1 MSVGF
6 SSWTISVGYTAQAQL
21 NITTDRVVDINNYFE
36 FVGEA
41 KYFDYTSE
49 GIAMDEVI
57 NPSSAEQI
65 GSINIPFQIDV
76 KSGTIKKHLN
86 EGTTSFEIQ
95 TILIDKTTYTNTAN
109 DFFTVSSSNTSLYMN
124 NSDKFLEEYKSISN
138 SNSVANKELTSTFSF
153 DHSTW
158 LNGTKIYFQ
167 VEYNFTFSTTD
178 FQSLYSSASGKFTFS
193 FKAGVVL

>member
-36 FVGEA
+36 FAGEA

-178 FQSLYSSASGKFTFS
+178 FQSLYSGASGKFTFS